1 MSPQK
6 TPTKQGASAVVSAD
20 AAPTPVPE
28 TMPASNAEPAT
39 PVESQ
44 EEAMEFATGCSAAK
58 RTREET
64 TGEEPTT
71 GTTGSGEPP
80 SKTSVLRRSSIRPRP
95 NALTER
101 KSTTEQP
108 P

>member
-1 MSPQK
+1 MSPK
-6 TPTKQGASAVVSAD
+6 KKPTKQGASAVVSAD

-28 TMPASNAEPAT
+28 TKPASNAAPAT
-39 PVESQ
+39 PVESH
-44 EEAMEFATGCSAAK
+44 EEAIEFATGSTVAK
-58 RTREET
+58 RAREET
-64 TGEEPTT
+64 TGEGPST
-71 GTTGSGEPP
+71 GATGSGEPP
-80 SKTSVLRRSSIRPRP
+80 PKTSVLRRSSIRPRP